1 MIKSSWIPASWMLF
15 FGMCLGKQ
23 KVLDENNEVEKLV
36 CDVLLRSDTL
46 YWNLGV

>member
-1 MIKSSWIPASWMLF
+1 MIKSFWILASWMLF
-15 FGMCLGKQ
+15 FGVCLGKQ
-23 KVLDENNEVEKLV
+23 ISLDNEVEKLV